1 MNILNARPKEYFLSF
16 KVSPSN
22 PYEEDPGANEQ
33 FMFVK
38 SNLHVSTTFKY
49 IKKYQK
55 VCDKFIIDILL
66 ICYLILYLLQDIY
79 EIQRCPQAFPTYV
92 EDHFVLSMFK
102 ISRLLNKIT
111 GLQVTSPKLNGRV
124 SEIPLAF
131 EAELDLN
138 DAAEDLM
145 VYTRTQ

>member
-1 MNILNARPKEYFLSF
+1 
-16 KVSPSN
+16 
-22 PYEEDPGANEQ
+22 
-33 FMFVK
+33 
-38 SNLHVSTTFKY
+38 
-49 IKKYQK
+49 
-55 VCDKFIIDILL
+55 
-66 ICYLILYLLQDIY
+66 
-79 EIQRCPQAFPTYV
+79 
-92 EDHFVLSMFK
+92 MFK